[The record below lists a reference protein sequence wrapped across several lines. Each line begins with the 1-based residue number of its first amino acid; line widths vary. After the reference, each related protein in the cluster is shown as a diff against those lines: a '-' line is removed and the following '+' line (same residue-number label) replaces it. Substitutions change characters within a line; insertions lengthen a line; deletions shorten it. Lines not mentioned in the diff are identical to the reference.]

1 MIVNEAVPRQN
12 RELSLRPPTREN
24 RAPRPI
30 NTTEPPTHPLNRQ
43 RQNREPSP
51 TAPRPINTTEPPT
64 HPLNRQRQ
72 NREPSPTAPRPINT
86 SQHFVDAGTPTVQF
100 NSGELGNV
108 SPTVQCRS
116 TLIFGNLLRVSQGMT
131 ASLNYHN

>member
-24 RAPRPI
+24 R
-30 NTTEPPTHPLNRQ
+30 
-43 RQNREPSP
+43 
-51 TAPRPINTTEPPT
+51 APRPINTTEPPT